1 VKWCELDTIFD
12 SLQDL
17 IVNQSRFLKQF
28 STMDNAMAY
37 RVNVS
42 FASNPELSDLLSE
55 IFWTRY
61 SEGILNALQRCRE
74 CPCGSAAMLNLD
86 VASPE
91 SFDFSAAQAIILTLL
106 ICSISVAMT

>member
-1 VKWCELDTIFD
+1 MKGSVEHGNLQNIVTKHPAGSTNPFQIVGVVKWCELDTIFD

-17 IVNQSRFLKQF
+17 IVNQSRFFEQF

-42 FASNPELSDLLSE
+42 FASNPELSDCLSE

-61 SEGILNALQRCRE
+61 SRASSM
-74 CPCGSAAMLNLD
+74 PCNDVVNVLAAVL
-86 VASPE
+86 P
-91 SFDFSAAQAIILTLL
+91 
-106 ICSISVAMT
+106 C